1 MNFSGIIIGLC
12 TFLIIGVCHPLVI
25 KAEYHLGKGC
35 WWLFLLAGIG
45 FAALSLF
52 IDSMVWSTIAGVAAF
67 SSFWSILE
75 LFEQEKRVKK
85 GWFPANPR
93 KQTGK
98 KK

>member
-52 IDSMVWSTIAGVAAF
+52 IDSMVWSTISGVAAF

-75 LFEQEKRVKK
+75 LFEQEKRVKR

-93 KQTGK
+93 KRTGK